1 MTVAIL
7 GAVALCLT
15 EARWPSVAGLMAVTA
30 ISLAAPAA
38 TVAIAMAWLLA
49 AALARVRRSR
59 YRKARELADLASIC
73 DLTAIGLTGGLGV
86 QPALEMA
93 VRHVDGELSLEL
105 GALLQRCRVDGIAT
119 AMTTADGAGRRLYRI
134 VGAAVATGSS
144 LLDSVGRLAHDL
156 HSELATSELE
166 SVRKLPVTMLFPLTL
181 LILPGFLLLAIAPVI
196 LDAFSRLE
204 LSP

>member
-1 MTVAIL
+1 
-7 GAVALCLT
+7 
-15 EARWPSVAGLMAVTA
+15 MAATA
-30 ISLAAPAA
+30 TSQAAPAA
-38 TVAIAMAWLLA
+38 IVAIAMAWLLA

-59 YRKARELADLASIC
+59 YRKVRELADLASIC

-93 VRHVDGELSLEL
+93 VRHVDGEVSLEL
-105 GALLQRCRVDGIAT
+105 GALLQRCRVDGIAA
-119 AMTTADGAGRRLYRI
+119 AMTTAHGAGRRLYRV

-144 LLDSVGRLAHDL
+144 LLDSVARLAHDL
-156 HSELATSELE
+156 HSELAASELE
-166 SVRKLPVTMLFPLTL
+166 AVRKLPVTMLFPLTL
-181 LILPGFLLLAIAPVI
+181 LILPGFLLVAIAPAI

>member
-1 MTVAIL
+1 MTVALL

-15 EARWPSVAGLMAVTA
+15 EARWRTVAGLMAASAT
-30 ISLAAPAA
+30 SQAAPAA
-38 TVAIAMAWLLA
+38 IVAIAMAWLLA

-59 YRKARELADLASIC
+59 YRKVRELADLASIC

-93 VRHVDGELSLEL
+93 VRHVDGEVSLEL
-105 GALLQRCRVDGIAT
+105 GALLQRCRVDGIAA
-119 AMTTADGAGRRLYRI
+119 AMTTAQGAGRRLYCV

-144 LLDSVGRLAHDL
+144 LLDSVARLAHDL
-156 HSELATSELE
+156 HSELAASELE
-166 SVRKLPVTMLFPLTL
+166 AVRKLPVTMLFPLTL
-181 LILPGFLLLAIAPVI
+181 LILPGFLLVAIAPAI